1 MEYLLHSMVM
11 PYGTATCMHVYKGN
25 HLLIM
30 IARSDTDKKDAS
42 EFPDYCV
49 DPSDTAA
56 AIEGSQGSGA
66 LVIQL
71 CVLCEQITLYE
82 LTSRSQFKHYVLSY
96 IIHERPTTYK
106 FISIQG
112 PNCSCSPGATLE
124 LSMCYRVYLSK
135 WLCAE
140 MQLRPVLL

>member
-1 MEYLLHSMVM
+1 MR
-11 PYGTATCMHVYKGN
+11 PYGTGTCMHVYKGN
-25 HLLIM
+25 NLLII

-71 CVLCEQITLYE
+71 RVLCEQITLYE
-82 LTSRSQFKHYVLSY
+82 ITSKSQFKHHILYMRGLQHTNSFPS
-96 IIHERPTTYK
+96 RDPTAAVV
-106 FISIQG
+106 Q
-112 PNCSCSPGATLE
+112 E
-124 LSMCYRVYLSK
+124 
-135 WLCAE
+135 
-140 MQLRPVLL
+140 QH